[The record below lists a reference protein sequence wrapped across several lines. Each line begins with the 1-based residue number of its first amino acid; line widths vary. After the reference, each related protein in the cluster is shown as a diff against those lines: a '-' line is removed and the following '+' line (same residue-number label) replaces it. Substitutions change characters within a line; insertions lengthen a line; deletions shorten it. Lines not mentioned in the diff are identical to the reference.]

1 MKSGGR
7 QDLSSNPSVIY
18 RSDRAIFPAVR
29 TSTPSKCY
37 SGLLKVPAVCLLV
50 ILVCAIAQAQA
61 PTTTTLS
68 VSPNIATAGQVVT
81 LTATVTSGSL
91 PVAVGTVT
99 FLSGTQPLGTVQV
112 KKSDGT
118 ATLKTRF
125 APGSDTLTARYN
137 GPRSFLPSTSTSQP
151 LIVTGT
157 ELTISTLSAVP
168 HGSNY
173 DFTLNV
179 FGFGFPAPTGMA
191 SLDELQVPPIHLG
204 DFTLAGPGA
213 FTFQPAQTYATGTA
227 PNGNAVGDFN
237 GDGIVDLAVANFND
251 GTIGVLLG
259 KGDGTFQPQKT
270 YAAPPGPIDIAVAD
284 FDADGFPDLAVTN
297 QSNGQVSVLLNNG
310 DGTFKSPQTYSVGF
324 APNGIAAAD
333 FNRDGIADLVIANR
347 DRTVSVLLGKG
358 DGTFQAQVTYAVGST
373 SFGVAVDD
381 FNGDGIP
388 DLAVTNAADDTVSVL
403 LGNGDGTFQTQ
414 QPYATGAFPRLIAS
428 GDFNRDGIV
437 DLAVTDEKD
446 GTVSVLLGNGD
457 GTFKPQVAYAVGTGP
472 QGIAIADFNGDGFAD
487 IAVTNGCPVI
497 QCQSVGTVSIL
508 LGKGD
513 GTFQPQQ
520 EYATGGSG
528 PLGIAVADF
537 NGDGVPDVAA
547 NNQGSNNVSV
557 LIAGTSTTG
566 TLTNVTV
573 VGLGMQTVQSTYSPN
588 TQFYKGG
595 TSNKLQLTGTQLAT
609 TTAVTVDINPSQYL
623 QQVTFTATVTA
634 PNNGSPT
641 GTVNFSSD
649 EQGALCNAVPLTPIS
664 GASVATCAVSL
675 NIVGSHL
682 ITAAYS
688 GDNNYLPGSGSLI
701 QQVNPANTSV
711 VLGANPP
718 NQQVFGQPVT
728 LTATVAGAFG
738 GVPTGTVDFTES
750 NHLITLCL
758 GAQLVNGVATCQT
771 SALPLGQDSILAN
784 YNGDS
789 NFVGSNM
796 ALPYRIV
803 NSGSATTLSLNPPSP
818 IVAGQVETLTAT
830 VTSNNEPVPAGTVTF
845 FSGTQLLGTVQIV
858 TSNGVATA
866 TLRTR
871 FAPGS
876 DMLTARYNGTNQI
889 GISTSAPQPLIVTGT
904 EPTISTLTATPNGS
918 NYDFSLNV
926 FGFGFPAPSGTASLD
941 ETSLPIHLGDFSLAG
956 PGALAFQAPV
966 TYPGNPSN
974 GIAIGDF
981 NNDGIP
987 DLVVSN
993 TSAKT
998 LSVYLGNPDG
1008 TFGSP
1013 TTIFAEFPTGVAV
1026 GDFDADGNLD
1036 IAVATETSSFYVFFG
1051 DGHGTFVPIQ
1061 VFASSDT
1068 GNKLAVGD
1076 FNNDGLPDIAVIS
1089 GLGIPNFVDV
1099 ALNNGNRTFAAPQ
1112 SVTFGA
1118 VLRDIGVGDF
1128 NKDGNLDVAVTD
1140 FSNNQVD
1147 VLLGDGMG
1155 GLGTPTSFPV
1165 GNQPFGLVVS
1175 DFNAD
1180 ANADL
1185 ATANSGDGTVSVL
1198 LGMGNGNFQTQQTF
1212 GQGAG
1217 VTTAIATADWNG
1229 DNIPDLAVTS
1239 GSSQISILPGKGDGT
1254 FPTFQSYQAVSGIT
1268 ALAASDLNGDGV
1280 PDVVTANA
1288 GSNNVS
1294 VLIAGT
1300 STQAQLPNVVVPG
1313 QGQQTVQATYAP
1325 DANAAIYAG
1334 SMSNVVT
1341 VTGSP
1346 NSTVT
1351 ALTADFNPSGITQA
1365 VTFRATVQGASGSP
1379 TGTVTF
1385 TADGTNLCVAVP
1397 LQPLTNAGFATCM
1410 TSNLAFGGHTIVATY
1425 GGDSFY
1431 LPSTSMSR
1439 TETIG
1444 KITNYIVALSVQAVN
1459 QGNSIMLTATV
1470 EPQHCD
1476 LVCTPPAQVVPTG
1489 TVTFGTSPNDLTS
1502 LGTAQLDSQA
1512 MASITVTNLSNLSA
1526 IYAQYLGDANF
1537 YSATSTMQQ
1546 DPTAP
1551 PLVVQSATT
1560 TAGSVLS
1567 VALNLTVDFPPGT
1580 NYFKQITC
1588 NAPIALGITCTPNPA
1603 IITSNAQANVEITT
1617 SGNIAY
1623 LRIPGTS
1630 GRDVYRVLAL
1640 ATQLGLPAVVW
1651 LGFASGPQRRRKRVA
1666 GTLLLLLACSP
1677 ILMTSCGG
1685 SFAPAVPPGGSSNA
1699 TPPGTYFIT
1708 GTATLYEKAASQ
1720 AGGNLQIGTPQ
1731 SFLIQLLVK

>member
-1 MKSGGR
+1 M
-7 QDLSSNPSVIY
+7 
-18 RSDRAIFPAVR
+18 
-29 TSTPSKCY
+29 
-37 SGLLKVPAVCLLV
+37 
-50 ILVCAIAQAQA
+50 
-61 PTTTTLS
+61 
-68 VSPNIATAGQVVT
+68 ATAGQVVT

-91 PVAVGTVT
+91 PVTVGTVT

-137 GPRSFLPSTSTSQP
+137 GTSSFLPSTSTSQP

-157 ELTISTLSAVP
+157 EPTISTLSAVP

-237 GDGIVDLAVANFND
+237 GDGIVDLVVANFND
-251 GTIGVLLG
+251 DTVGVLLG
-259 KGDGTFQPQKT
+259 KGDGTFQPQQT
-270 YAAPPGPIDIAVAD
+270 YAAPSGPLGIAVAD
-284 FDADGFPDLAVTN
+284 FNADGFPDLAVTN

-414 QPYATGAFPRLIAS
+414 QTYATGAFPRLIAS

-437 DLAVTDEKD
+437 DLAVTDEND

-557 LIAGTSTTG
+557 LIAGTSTTA
-566 TLTNVTV
+566 TLTNVMV
-573 VGLGMQTVQSTYSPN
+573 LGLGMQTVQSTYSPN

-664 GASVATCAVSL
+664 GASVATCVVSL

-688 GDNNYLPGSGSLI
+688 GDNNYLPSQGNLTQIVI
-701 QQVNPANTSV
+701 QAVTSV
-711 VLGANPP
+711 FPQESPP
-718 NQQVFGQPVT
+718 NPIFGQLVT
-728 LTATVAGAFG
+728 LTGTVTGAFG
-738 GVPTGTVDFTES
+738 GTPTGTMDFVET
-750 NHLITLCL
+750 NHQINLCL
-758 GAQLVNGVATCQT
+758 GVQVINGIAMCQT
-771 SALPLGQDSILAN
+771 SALPLGPVKVFYSYSGDANFLAN
-784 YNGDS
+784 GAYLI
-789 NFVGSNM
+789 FQVLE
-796 ALPYRIV
+796 A
-803 NSGSATTLSLNPPSP
+803 GSATTLSIQPPSP
-818 IVAGQVETLTAT
+818 IVAGQVETLTAA
-830 VTSNNEPVPAGTVTF
+830 VTSGSQQVTAGTVTF
-845 FSGTQLLGTVQIV
+845 LSGTQSLGTGQIV

-876 DMLTARYNGTNQI
+876 DTLTARFNGTNQFQT
-889 GISTSAPQPLIVTGT
+889 STSTPQSLIVTGT
-904 EPTISTLTATPNGS
+904 EPSISTLTATPDGS
-918 NYDFSLNV
+918 NYDFNLNV
-926 FGFGFPAPSGTASLD
+926 FGFGFAAPTGTASLD
-941 ETSLPIHLGDFSLAG
+941 EASQQIHLGDFTLAG
-956 PGALAFQAPV
+956 PGTPTFQPQQTSGVGTAPRGGV
-966 TYPGNPSN
+966 
-974 GIAIGDF
+974 AAGDF
-981 NNDGIP
+981 NGDGCP
-987 DLVVSN
+987 DLVV
-993 TSAKT
+993 
-998 LSVYLGNPDG
+998 
-1008 TFGSP
+1008 
-1013 TTIFAEFPTGVAV
+1013 
-1026 GDFDADGNLD
+1026 
-1036 IAVATETSSFYVFFG
+1036 
-1051 DGHGTFVPIQ
+1051 
-1061 VFASSDT
+1061 
-1068 GNKLAVGD
+1068 
-1076 FNNDGLPDIAVIS
+1076 
-1089 GLGIPNFVDV
+1089 
-1099 ALNNGNRTFAAPQ
+1099 
-1112 SVTFGA
+1112 
-1118 VLRDIGVGDF
+1118 
-1128 NKDGNLDVAVTD
+1128 
-1140 FSNNQVD
+1140 
-1147 VLLGDGMG
+1147 
-1155 GLGTPTSFPV
+1155 
-1165 GNQPFGLVVS
+1165 GNQS
-1175 DFNAD
+1175 DN
-1180 ANADL
+1180 
-1185 ATANSGDGTVSVL
+1185 TVSVL
-1198 LGMGNGNFQTQQTF
+1198 LGNCDGTFQNQVTYTVDNTPEAIAVGDFNADGHLDLAVACHDSNAVDVLLGNGDGTFQAAVPYPTDSAVAVAVGDFNGDGLPDLASAGISSGKAGVLKNIGNGIFEQLQTF
-1212 GQGAG
+1212 PAG
-1217 VTTAIATADWNG
+1217 LQPTAIAVGDFNG
-1229 DNIPDLAVTS
+1229 DGFLDMAVTASGSNQVAVLLGDGTGLFQATQFYSVGGSPQSIATGDFNGDGCLDLAVANFNDNTVSVLLGHITSGTCDGTFPNQQTYPTGANPQGVAIADFNGDGILDLAVTNA
-1239 GSSQISILPGKGDGT
+1239 GGNTISVLLGNRDGT
-1254 FPTFQSYQAVSGIT
+1254 FQPQAVYPVGRNPIQI
-1268 ALAASDLNGDGV
+1268 AVADFAGNGV
-1280 PDVVTANA
+1280 PDIAAANVI
-1288 GSNNVS
+1288 GNTVS
-1294 VLIAGT
+1294 TLLGGT
-1300 STQAQLPNVVVPG
+1300 VATAQLTNITVPG
-1313 QGQQTVQATYAP
+1313 PGQQTVQSTYSPNTQVYTGSAS
-1325 DANAAIYAG
+1325 NALALTG
-1334 SMSNVVT
+1334 SGFTT
-1341 VTGSP
+1341 VTNLS
-1346 NSTVT
+1346 
-1351 ALTADFNPSGITQA
+1351 ADFKSSGITQA
-1365 VTFRATVQGASGSP
+1365 VTFTALVQGAGGIP

-1385 TADGTNLCVAVP
+1385 TADGVNLCTAVV
-1397 LQPLTNAGFATCM
+1397 LQPVQNGGMATCQ
-1410 TSNLAFGGHTIVATY
+1410 TSNLTIGDHTIIASY
-1425 GGDSFY
+1425 SGDNIYF
-1431 LPSTSMSR
+1431 PSTSMPL
-1439 TETIG
+1439 TEMIN
-1444 KITNYIVALSVQAVN
+1444 KINYVVTLDVQAQN
-1459 QGNSIMLTATV
+1459 QGTSVLLTASVVPPYCET
-1470 EPQHCD
+1470 HCE
-1476 LVCTPPAQVVPTG
+1476 PPAQVVPTG
-1489 TVTFGTSPNDLTS
+1489 TVTFGTSPNELTS

-1512 MASITVTNLSNLSA
+1512 MASITVTNPPSNLSA
-1526 IYAQYLGDANF
+1526 IYAHYLGDANF
-1537 YSATSTMQQ
+1537 ISVTSNPQNSV
-1546 DPTAP
+1546 AP

-1567 VALNLTVDFPPGT
+1567 VALNLTVDFPPGSD
-1580 NYFKQITC
+1580 YFKQIAC
-1588 NAPIALGITCTPNPA
+1588 NAPIALGITCTANPA

-1617 SGNIAY
+1617 SGSISY

-1651 LGFASGPQRRRKRVA
+1651 LGFASGPQRRRKRIA
-1666 GTLLLLLACSP
+1666 GILLLLACSP

-1708 GTATLYEKAASQ
+1708 GTATLYKKAASQ
-1720 AGGNLQIGTPQ
+1720 TGGNLQIGTPQ